1 MSLFDYRTSA
11 DKLQNHNND
20 SSIDTEDIND
30 DDNYPYG
37 RDIEDIKD
45 TNDSTLYND
54 ENSEENEDEEENSTL
69 PLYHYTVILTNGT
82 EYDIIATSAT
92 FTEETLEFYTNDPD
106 EPEDEDCCAEFKL
119 ELVVGYARTRAATNN
134 ESILFNKIINNQI

>member
-11 DKLQNHNND
+11 DKLQNHDND
-20 SSIDTEDIND
+20 SSIDTKDIND

-37 RDIEDIKD
+37 RSIED
-45 TNDSTLYND
+45 TNDSTSYD
-54 ENSEENEDEEENSTL
+54 DEENEDEEENSIL

-82 EYDIIATSAT
+82 KYDIIATSAT
-92 FTEETLEFYTNDPD
+92 FTEETLEFYTNDLD
-106 EPEDEDCCAEFKL
+106 EPGDEDLCAEFKL

-134 ESILFNKIINNQI
+134 ESILFTRIEDV

>member
-20 SSIDTEDIND
+20 SSIDTKDIND
-30 DDNYPYG
+30 DDNYSYG
-37 RDIEDIKD
+37 RGIENIED

-54 ENSEENEDEEENSTL
+54 ENDEENEDAEENSTL

-92 FTEETLEFYTNDPD
+92 LTEETLEFYTNDLD
-106 EPEDEDCCAEFKL
+106 EPGDEDCCAEFKL

-134 ESILFNKIINNQI
+134 ESILFNKIINN